1 MYINSASKM
10 VQQIKMHADKP
21 DRSDKLSLA
30 AKAPHCRRQ
39 ALTPQYFDLR
49 MPTVTHAWLS
59 THK

>member
-1 MYINSASKM
+1 M

-39 ALTPQYFDLR
+39 ALTPQYFDFR